1 MTLER
6 DPAHLG
12 DIGDR
17 EPEEEPDPDPDRVY
31 EREIEQRKE
40 PDE

>member
-12 DIGDR
+12 KIGIEESDR
-17 EPEEEPDPDPDRVY
+17 EPDPDRIY
-31 EREIEQRKE
+31 EREIEQQRE
-40 PDE
+40 REE